1 MVFYCYTLVAILF
14 KVPNT
19 LCNTLKPVLSGR
31 SKRMVFNTDYGL
43 MQVKSIAECSPW
55 SILQY
60 SRPPLSYHFPL
71 RPWFCRFLKWPL
83 KTGFIVS
90 IQYDEHLCKIM
101 LNLDQWLRFCLKV
114 YSIFSS
120 GGHFI

>member
-1 MVFYCYTLVAILF
+1 MLPLEHSAILSTSNKLPFSIKTLVLSIF
-14 KVPNT
+14 KW
-19 LCNTLKPVLSGR
+19 L
-31 SKRMVFNTDYGL
+31 
-43 MQVKSIAECSPW
+43 
-55 SILQY
+55 
-60 SRPPLSYHFPL
+60 
-71 RPWFCRFLKWPL
+71 L
-83 KTGFIVS
+83 KTGFTVP